1 MSANI
6 TRLDQNERRSR
17 AVIHNGTVY
26 LAGQVADDTNLDIT
40 GQTRQIFAKIDDL
53 LQQAGTDKSRILMVT
68 LWIANMDD
76 LAAMNAV
83 WDEWTVPGK
92 RPARCCSEVKL
103 VAPGFKLEV
112 MVTAAL

>member
-1 MSANI
+1 MSMDI

-26 LAGQVADDTNLDIT
+26 LAGQVADDPSLDIT
-40 GQTRQIFAKIDDL
+40 GQARQIFAKIDAL
-53 LQQAGTDKSRILMVT
+53 LQQAGTDKSRVLTAT
-68 LWIANMDD
+68 LWIADMNE

-83 WDEWTVPGK
+83 WDEWVVPGE
-92 RPARCCSEVKL
+92 RPARCCCEATL
-103 VAPGFKLEV
+103 TAPDFKLEI